1 MRLECFR
8 LTKFKVGILG
18 NNRFFFMV
26 KKKSFFQVQ
35 KCACGGRGGVE
46 GEAELEGWPEAP
58 LYKLDTGPG
67 VKLVVPGH
75 SAWIFPES
83 PHSVLG

>member
-1 MRLECFR
+1 MC
-8 LTKFKVGILG
+8 VG
-18 NNRFFFMV
+18 
-26 KKKSFFQVQ
+26 
-35 KCACGGRGGVE
+35 GGRGGVE

-67 VKLVVPGH
+67 MKLVVPGH